1 MKVKGNILFKE
12 EQQFRGWFWWIVILV
27 VTGSIITMVLA
38 TLREKEKVG
47 EAWLA
52 VAFAILIEVVLLFVM
67 YVSRQ
72 ETVITTEGVFYRW
85 MPLQRSYWF
94 VPLAEIKEASLRKG
108 PALGYGLRRMP
119 GYGTVH
125 KTGPGKG
132 FQFVLKSGKKIFLGT
147 NKEKPFQQAIDK
159 LTSITDRM

>member
-1 MKVKGNILFKE
+1 MKIKGNILFKE

-52 VAFAILIEVVLLFVM
+52 VAIAILIELVLLSLM
-67 YVSRQ
+67 YVVRQ
-72 ETVITTEGVFYRW
+72 ETIITTEGVFYRW
-85 MPLQRSYWF
+85 LPIQRSYWF
-94 VPLAEIKEASLRKG
+94 VSRAEIEKAALRKG

-147 NKEKPFQQAIDK
+147 DKEQPFQQAIDK
-159 LTSITDRM
+159 LMSVTG